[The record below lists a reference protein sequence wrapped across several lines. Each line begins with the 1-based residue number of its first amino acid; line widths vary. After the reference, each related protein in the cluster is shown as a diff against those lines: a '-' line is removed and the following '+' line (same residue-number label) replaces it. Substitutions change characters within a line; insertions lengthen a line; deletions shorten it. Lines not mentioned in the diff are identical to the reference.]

1 MTCSQMPVVLKLY
14 CETRKRE
21 RERERESTVS
31 SSSIT
36 HQGIQP
42 IQLVGYLQH
51 TPVPTPPHHRHRQFP
66 RRVHRDADLMLVVV
80 RERHLP
86 DVDGRIQDGEC
97 RQREARGFDEEGLYV
112 NFLPG

>member
-1 MTCSQMPVVLKLY
+1 
-14 CETRKRE
+14 
-21 RERERESTVS
+21 
-31 SSSIT
+31 
-36 HQGIQP
+36 
-42 IQLVGYLQH
+42 
-51 TPVPTPPHHRHRQFP
+51 
-66 RRVHRDADLMLVVV
+66 MLVVV